1 MFRRQYQA
9 STPDS
14 ATNSMHENL
23 RILRSIAVRTETDP
37 IRSRGFRPP
46 SPVKLLSNFLGG
58 GSVKDLGSLQ
68 KLSFPR
74 LGDTP
79 VISPPAWELTRSGSR
94 KGDMTAQPS
103 ESATVFSNRSTQSV
117 SSPFAQL
124 EETFAVY
131 LGELQTRAGDIVGH
145 TLRLRRELDQL
156 KVNEVYNALRMY
168 MLV

>member
-14 ATNSMHENL
+14 AINSMHEDL
-23 RILRSIAVRTETDP
+23 GILRSIAVRTETDP
-37 IRSRGFRPP
+37 IRSRSFRPP
-46 SPVKLLSNFLGG
+46 SPVKLLSNLLG

-74 LGDTP
+74 LGDIP
-79 VISPPAWELTRSGSR
+79 AIPPPAWELTRSGSR
-94 KGDMTAQPS
+94 KGDMTTHPS

-131 LGELQTRAGDIVGH
+131 VEELQARAADIVGH

-156 KVNEVYNALRMY
+156 RVNEVYNALRR
-168 MLV
+168 